1 MHSDVIDWEQL
12 DMIADGFTPDF
23 VEIYREYLAE
33 IPVLFASLRE
43 KISQGDAVQAARVA
57 HQIKGSSANFGF
69 TGISQPVATIEMDA
83 KGGSLDSAP
92 GLLFQAEGAFQA
104 AIAEVRAL
112 RGV

>member
-23 VEIYREYLAE
+23 VEIYHEYLAE
-33 IPVLFASLRE
+33 MPGLLASLRE
-43 KISQGDAVQAARVA
+43 KISQNDAVQAAKVA

-69 TGISQPVATIEMDA
+69 TGVSQPVANLEMEA
-83 KGGSLDSAP
+83 KGGSLANAP
-92 GLLFQAEGAFQA
+92 AWLGQAEAGFEKAR
-104 AIAEVRAL
+104 AEVKAL